1 MIPFAFTID
10 SDTFPGCST
19 IYRPIVPV
27 RFIDNSGN
35 RFKYNAL
42 IDTGSDHCIFHP
54 WVAKELGLTLRNG
67 EKYIFGG
74 VGKGDL
80 IAYVHRVVFYI
91 EDERGKSI
99 RIESDCGFS
108 EGLVDNQIPYG
119 ILGQDGF
126 FNKVNLI
133 MNNKEKYFY
142 IGRSRK
148 ARKIHARQRI
158 SGV

>member
-1 MIPFAFTID
+1 MIPFAFTAHED
-10 SDTFPGCST
+10 DFPGCPI
-19 IYRPIVPV
+19 IYRPIVPI
-27 RFIDNSGN
+27 RFIDSSGN
-35 RFKYNAL
+35 RFGYSAL
-42 IDTGSDHCIFHP
+42 IDSGADHCIFHP
-54 WVAKELGLTLRNG
+54 WIADELGLVLKDGQPYT
-67 EKYIFGG
+67 FGG
-74 VGKGDL
+74 IGAGDV
-80 IAYVHRVVFYI
+80 IAYVYRVTFFI
-91 EDERGKSI
+91 GNI